1 MLIYSFNL
9 DLFNCAV
16 ICYLPYLLLEFLEY
30 FFDKTSNKPKKK
42 PTKNCGRW
50 DWFYYLR
57 LYCQWEMFFWHQNW
71 WYNHMSMQGFVR
83 AFLLIIALNYVFN
96 VIYSSKSEVIMSF
109 IQWMWPEIND
119 NQKIPPKTLSLICR
133 IKRLGSWL

>member
-1 MLIYSFNL
+1 
-9 DLFNCAV
+9 
-16 ICYLPYLLLEFLEY
+16 
-30 FFDKTSNKPKKK
+30 
-42 PTKNCGRW
+42 
-50 DWFYYLR
+50 
-57 LYCQWEMFFWHQNW
+57 
-71 WYNHMSMQGFVR
+71 MSMQGFVQ

-133 IKRLGSWL
+133 IKRLGS